1 MSRKK
6 ALQLED
12 ILKHP
17 KVLKTTDDIS
27 AELLERRRYSPPA
40 CKAFSKKYTLLK
52 ETDQF
57 KFTVHKE
64 AEKQLPHIIDNK
76 VQKIVGLKTA
86 AETFTRKYCKR
97 RNIGIVFSGGP
108 APGGH
113 NVIAGLYDAVKKANS
128 KSKVYGFLIGPD
140 GIIENE
146 AIDLNDDLVDSRKD
160 GTIQGNLQKAQIGCF
175 GYCGR

>member
-140 GIIENE
+140 GIIESE
-146 AIDLNDDLVDSRKD
+146 AVDLDDDLVDAYRNLGGFTMIKTGIFSP
-160 GTIQGNLQKAQIGCF
+160 GNV
-175 GYCGR
+175 